1 MELSRQERVYV
12 EELCHTMTD
21 ERIAMELTR
30 IRGDLGIRDSVT
42 KEMVMKTRYARG
54 IKKERRSGRVKSI
67 DKVQSLSG
75 RLMGVGRGESVSDKE
90 KTRLRVLEAARWALE
105 MYGGDL
111 IEIGCHKG
119 KSTVRFCEL
128 AREFGRKLIAVD
140 PWELGTQNC
149 EGGEREQFLE
159 RTKGCEDVLEVN
171 RVSSLER
178 GLIEQVK
185 GRELAFAY
193 VDGLHTVRAC
203 KIDIETVSHSPVIGV
218 DDIRDSLLK
227 ETVYDVAAKEMNY
240 GAVFRKH
247 WREGYL
253 TRED

>member
-1 MELSRQERVYV
+1 VELSRQERIYV

-21 ERIAMELTR
+21 ERIAVELTR
-30 IRGDLGIRDSVT
+30 IRGSLDIKGGVTHKMVASIRRS
-42 KEMVMKTRYARG
+42 RG
-54 IKKERRSGRVKSI
+54 IKKATTGRVKAI
-67 DKVQSLSG
+67 DRVQSLTG
-75 RLMGVGRGESVSDKE
+75 RLAGVGEGEESDKE

-119 KSTVRFCEL
+119 KTTARFCEL

-149 EGGEREQFLE
+149 EGGEREQFVE
-159 RTKGCEDVLEVN
+159 RTRGYEDVLEMN
-171 RVSSLER
+171 RVSSMDE

-185 GRELAFAY
+185 GRDLAFAY

-203 KIDIETVSHSPVIGV
+203 KIDVATVSHSPTIGV
-218 DDIRDSLLK
+218 DDIRNSLLK
-227 ETVYDVAAKEMNY
+227 DSVYDVAAKELGY
-240 GAVFRKH
+240 GAIFKKR

-253 TRED
+253 TRRD

>member
-1 MELSRQERVYV
+1 MELSRQERIYV

-30 IRGDLGIRDSVT
+30 IRGGLDIREGVT
-42 KEMVMKTRYARG
+42 KKMVTKTRHSRG
-54 IKKERRSGRVKSI
+54 IKKATTGRVKEI

-75 RLMGVGRGESVSDKE
+75 RLMGVGRGEGVSDKE

-119 KSTVRFCEL
+119 KTTARFCEL
-128 AREFGRKLIAVD
+128 VREFGRKLIAVD

-149 EGGEREQFLE
+149 EGGEREQFVE
-159 RTKGCEDVLEVN
+159 RTRGYEDVLEIN
-171 RVSSLER
+171 RVSSME
-178 GLIEQVK
+178 K
-185 GRELAFAY
+185 GIIKQIKRRDLAFAY

-203 KIDIETVSHSPVIGV
+203 KIDVATVSHSPTIGV
-218 DDIRDSLLK
+218 DDIRNSLLK
-227 ETVYDVAAKEMNY
+227 DSVYDVAAKELGY
-240 GAVFRKH
+240 GAVFRKQ

>member
-1 MELSRQERVYV
+1 MELSRQERIYV
-12 EELCHTMTD
+12 EELSHTMTD

-30 IRGDLGIRDSVT
+30 IREMLEIEGAVTREMVT
-42 KEMVMKTRYARG
+42 KTRHARG
-54 IKKERRSGRVKSI
+54 IKKATTGRVKEI

-75 RLMGVGRGESVSDKE
+75 RLMGVGRGEDVSDKE

-111 IEIGCHKG
+111 VEIGCHKG
-119 KSTVRFCEL
+119 KTTARFCEL

-149 EGGEREQFLE
+149 EGGEREQFVE
-159 RTKGCEDVLEVN
+159 RTKGYEDVLEIN
-171 RVSSLER
+171 RVSSMEK
-178 GLIEQVK
+178 GIIKQIK
-185 GRELAFAY
+185 GRDLAFAY

-227 ETVYDVAAKEMNY
+227 DTVYDAAAKSMGY
-240 GAVFRKH
+240 GAVFRKQ

>member
-1 MELSRQERVYV
+1 MELSRQERIYV
-12 EELCHTMTD
+12 EELSHTMTD

-30 IRGDLGIRDSVT
+30 IRGSLDIREGVT
-42 KEMVMKTRYARG
+42 KEMVTKTRHARG
-54 IKKERRSGRVKSI
+54 IKKATTGRVKEI

-75 RLMGVGRGESVSDKE
+75 RLMGVGRGEDVSDKE

-111 IEIGCHKG
+111 VEIGCHKG
-119 KSTVRFCEL
+119 KTTARFCEL

-149 EGGEREQFLE
+149 EGGEREQFVE
-159 RTKGCEDVLEVN
+159 RTKGYEDVLEIN
-171 RVSSLER
+171 RVSSMEK
-178 GLIEQVK
+178 GIIKQIK
-185 GRELAFAY
+185 GRDLAFAY

-227 ETVYDVAAKEMNY
+227 DTVYDAAAKSMGY
-240 GAVFRKH
+240 GAVFRKQ